1 MPRNLRKFVNPKF
14 VRTVDLILLRR
25 LLERHRSQMPG
36 FDFAVFQG
44 EPTLARDAVG
54 ALFMGPEAECPEGL
68 VVDIHHLAEVGCD
81 AGLDL
86 LIAEA
91 RRNGV
96 DLIARGTE
104 PVLQDPKHVALV
116 AYLDHRPIFDVAA
129 DRIAFLR
136 CSTVAELLGRDADA
150 VPRLDE
156 AAVEMFRR
164 TAAEI
169 FEADLHGDLCRVTSY
184 HDDD

>member
-96 DLIARGTE
+96 SPDATE
-104 PVLQDPKHVALV
+104 PAHAWRIPVMPGSACSRFSSCIFTG
-116 AYLDHRPIFDVAA
+116 RP
-129 DRIAFLR
+129 
-136 CSTVAELLGRDADA
+136 
-150 VPRLDE
+150 
-156 AAVEMFRR
+156 
-164 TAAEI
+164 
-169 FEADLHGDLCRVTSY
+169 Y
-184 HDDD
+184 